1 MSPIFCDTVNPIK
14 LAIVKSIPILIIG
27 KSIGNANTGK
37 RAFLEFALAII
48 ADITVVAVAIAN
60 EEMVMVMISKLSDL
74 TTCAFK
80 KRKKNVSAKKLINK
94 LVMILNI
101 NFPK

>member
-1 MSPIFCDTVNPIK
+1 M
-14 LAIVKSIPILIIG
+14 PILIIG

-37 RAFLEFALAII
+37 RAFFEFALAII

-60 EEMVMVMISKLSDL
+60 EEIVMVIISRLTDL

-80 KRKKNVSAKKLINK
+80 KRKKNVSAKKLIK
-94 LVMILNI
+94 QTGYDI
-101 NFPK
+101 KD